1 MEKIGCSRLQSDKMI
16 LYLPLKINFKMV
28 TIEEARKLALS
39 FPDVVELPHFDS
51 ASFRVNKKIFTT
63 LAEKE
68 NLMMVKLSLVDQS
81 AFCAF
86 DKTIIYPVPG
96 GWGKQGATY
105 IELKKV
111 RKSMLKD
118 ALTTAY
124 CGVAPK
130 KLTDLIETKK

>member
-1 MEKIGCSRLQSDKMI
+1 
-16 LYLPLKINFKMV
+16 MV
-28 TIEEARKLALS
+28 TTKEARKLALS
-39 FPDVVELPHFDS
+39 FPEVVELPHFERT
-51 ASFRVNKKIFTT
+51 SFRVNKKIFATM
-63 LAEKE
+63 AEKE
-68 NLMMVKLSLVDQS
+68 ELVMVKLSLVDQS

-111 RKSMLKD
+111 RKSILKD

-130 KLTDLIETKK
+130 KLAELTIRKK

>member
-1 MEKIGCSRLQSDKMI
+1 
-16 LYLPLKINFKMV
+16 MV
-28 TIEEARKLALS
+28 TLEEARNLALS
-39 FPDVVELPHFDS
+39 FPEVVELPHFER

-68 NLMMVKLSLVDQS
+68 KLMMVKLSLVDQS

-86 DKTIIYPVPG
+86 DKTVIYPVPG

-111 RKSMLKD
+111 KKSTLKD

-130 KLTDLIETKK
+130 KLADSVRKK

>member
-1 MEKIGCSRLQSDKMI
+1 
-16 LYLPLKINFKMV
+16 MV

-39 FPDVVELPHFDS
+39 FPEVVELPHFERT
-51 ASFRVNKKIFTT
+51 SFRVNKKIFATM
-63 LAEKE
+63 AEKE
-68 NLMMVKLSLVDQS
+68 KLVMVKLSLIDQS

-86 DKTIIYPVPG
+86 DRTIIYPVPG

-111 RKSMLKD
+111 KKSTLKD

-124 CGVAPK
+124 CGLAPK
-130 KLTDLIETKK
+130 KLLILQGKNKII